1 MDRVLLW
8 YAESPMLNFCT
19 LFDSVYLSRG
29 LAMYE
34 SLCCHCQEFHLYV
47 FAFNDVCYTI
57 LKSLRLNKMTVISL
71 SEFEDD
77 ELLRV
82 KPVRTRGEYCWTC
95 TSSTI
100 LYVLNR
106 FNVESCTY
114 LDSDLYFFSSP
125 QYLFDEM
132 GNNAVMITP
141 HNYTPQYDQSGRTG
155 IYCVQFV
162 TFKNNQQGRVVLE
175 WWRKACLDWC
185 YNRFEDNRFG
195 DQKYLD
201 DWPNRFE
208 GVHVCKNL
216 GAGVAPWNMQQ
227 YTFQKKK
234 DRIVGVENLTGNTFD
249 VVFFHF
255 HSLAFVTP
263 SYFSPRPYYRRNKS
277 AILLMFNPYVK
288 KIKEIRDKYPAVSV
302 SEKYLSGF
310 DRAKYFFELFVRR
323 GWSEFSSIRALHK

>member
-1 MDRVLLW
+1 
-8 YAESPMLNFCT
+8 MLNFCT

-34 SLCCHCQEFHLYV
+34 SLCRRCQEFHLYV
-47 FAFNDVCYTI
+47 FAFNDACYTI
-57 LKSLRLNKMTVISL
+57 LRSLRLNKMTVIPL
-71 SEFEDD
+71 SEFEDN

-82 KPVRTRGEYCWTC
+82 KQTRTRGEYCWTC
-95 TSSTI
+95 TPSTI
-100 LYVLNR
+100 LYVLNH
-106 FNVESCTY
+106 FEVESCTY

-125 QYLFDEM
+125 QCLFDEM
-132 GNNAVMITP
+132 GDSSVMITP
-141 HNYTPQYDQSGRTG
+141 HNYTPQYDQSARTG

-162 TFKNNQQGRVVLE
+162 TFKNDQQGRVVLE

-201 DWPNRFE
+201 DWPERFK

-227 YTFQKKK
+227 YTFQEK
-234 DRIVGVENLTGNTFD
+234 DGSILGTKRITGRPFE
-249 VVFFHF
+249 VIFFHF
-255 HSLAFVTP
+255 HSLTFVAP
-263 SYFSPRPYYRRNKS
+263 SYFSPRPYYRRSKS
-277 AILLMFNPYVK
+277 AIQRMFNPYVK
-288 KIKEIRDKYPAVSV
+288 KIREIRNKYPEVSA

-310 DRAKYFFELFVRR
+310 DSVKYFLELFVRR
-323 GWSEFSSIRALHK
+323 GWSEISSIRALHK

>member
-1 MDRVLLW
+1 
-8 YAESPMLNFCT
+8 
-19 LFDSVYLSRG
+19 
-29 LAMYE
+29 MYE

-71 SEFEDD
+71 SEFEDN

-82 KPVRTRGEYCWTC
+82 KQTRTRGEYCWTC
-95 TSSTI
+95 TPSTI

-106 FNVESCTY
+106 FKVGSCTY

-125 QYLFDEM
+125 QCLFDEM
-132 GNNAVMITP
+132 GDNAVMITP
-141 HNYTPQYDQSGRTG
+141 HNYTPQYDQSARTG

-162 TFKNNQQGRVVLE
+162 AFKNNEQGRDVLN
-175 WWRKACLDWC
+175 WWREACLDWC
-185 YNRFEDNRFG
+185 YNRVENNRFG

-201 DWPNRFE
+201 DWPNRFG

-234 DRIVGVENLTGNTFD
+234 DRIVGVENLTGKTFD

-263 SYFSPRPYYRRNKS
+263 SYFSPRPYYRRSKS
-277 AILLMFNPYVK
+277 AIQLMFIPYVK
-288 KIKEIRDKYPAVSV
+288 KIKEIRDKYPEVSA
-302 SEKYLSGF
+302 SEKYLSRF
-310 DRAKYFFELFVRR
+310 DRAKYFVELFVRR
-323 GWSEFSSIRALHK
+323 GWSEISSIRALHK